1 VATWSQTSK
10 TQQNE
15 PRAKPTNTTTT
26 SKPNNIHMHK
36 MKHKRTSLNN
46 KMTLKYQ
53 NRQDNNK
60 KKQGKKHTT
69 TNTTPNIIKKR
80 ELHTKKTCKPQGN
93 PTKKQTNTTKQ
104 QTKTSNHYYIN
115 QKPETRRP
123 RPQKQQEK
131 AQNTKKLSL
140 NFYWSRRISP
150 RGNLITFARFCCSMT
165 QAARPCAPVH
175 YRLQNND

>member
-1 VATWSQTSK
+1 MATWSQTSK

-15 PRAKPTNTTTT
+15 PRVKPTNTTTT
-26 SKPNNIHMHK
+26 SKPNNIHMDK
-36 MKHKRTSLNN
+36 MKHERTSLNN

-53 NRQDNNK
+53 NKQDLEDNNK
-60 KKQGKKHTT
+60 KKQGKKHTA

-80 ELHTKKTCKPQGN
+80 ELHTKKPSKPQGN
-93 PTKKQTNTTKQ
+93 PSKKKTNTTKQ

-115 QKPETRRP
+115 QKPETGRP

-150 RGNLITFARFCCSMT
+150 RGNLRSF
-165 QAARPCAPVH
+165 
-175 YRLQNND
+175 LL